1 MFFWRDIKFRIVITI
16 LKKNKVGTLK
26 LPDFKNYYKAT
37 AIKTGWLMVKEQ
49 VVQQNRLKSPE
60 VNIHKYS
67 QLIFDKGTKTI
78 QWRKVV
84 NTISTDGVGTT
95 GLPLEN
101 HESRQRLPNINS
113 K

>member
-101 HESRQRLPNINS
+101 HESRQRLSNNS

>member
-101 HESRQRLPNINS
+101 HESRQRLSNINS

>member
-84 NTISTDGVGTT
+84 NTISTDGVGTPT
-95 GLPLEN
+95 RKSVTIGQ
-101 HESRQRLPNINS
+101 STI

>member
-1 MFFWRDIKFRIVITI
+1 
-16 LKKNKVGTLK
+16 
-26 LPDFKNYYKAT
+26 
-37 AIKTGWLMVKEQ
+37 MVKEQ

-78 QWRKVV
+78 QWRKAV

-101 HESRQRLPNINS
+101 SESRQRLPNINS